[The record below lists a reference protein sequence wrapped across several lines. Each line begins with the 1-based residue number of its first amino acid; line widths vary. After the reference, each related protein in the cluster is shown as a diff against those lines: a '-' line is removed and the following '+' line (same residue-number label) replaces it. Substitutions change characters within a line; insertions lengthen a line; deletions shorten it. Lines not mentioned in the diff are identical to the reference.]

1 MIKKFLQIVIF
12 AFYWLCFTPWL
23 FIWAYKRRI
32 LNTSP
37 LTMLLIRGTA
47 LFFILIIIYW
57 IIHSIFDD
65 CYMRAK
71 IRRKIREVT
80 IRQRLEALENGDIE
94 LEAAQRLST
103 FTRIERP
110 STKDRRNTKEQEHKL
125 SEDETENLQKA
136 ASTATSKPS
145 APPPPY
151 SAVKPWLVNPWSGF
165 LYTANMKHLCHR
177 SSLH

>member
-47 LFFILIIIYW
+47 FFFILIIIYW

-80 IRQRLEALENGDIE
+80 IKQRLEALENGDIE
-94 LEAAQRLST
+94 LEEAQRLST
-103 FTRIERP
+103 FTRIAKPSKKER
-110 STKDRRNTKEQEHKL
+110 KNTKGKENKL
-125 SEDETENLQKA
+125 SEDESESENENLPKVDLKEIVKA
-136 ASTATSKPS
+136 S
-145 APPPPY
+145 APPPPPY
-151 SAVKPWLVNPWSGF
+151 SAIVIEHHVPEK
-165 LYTANMKHLCHR
+165 
-177 SSLH
+177 

>member
-80 IRQRLEALENGDIE
+80 IRQRLEALEKGDIE

-110 STKDRRNTKEQEHKL
+110 SKKDRRNTKEEEHKL

-136 ASTATSKPS
+136 ASIATLKPS

-151 SAVKPWLVNPWSGF
+151 SAVVIENHASEK
-165 LYTANMKHLCHR
+165 
-177 SSLH
+177 

>member
-1 MIKKFLQIVIF
+1 
-12 AFYWLCFTPWL
+12 
-23 FIWAYKRRI
+23 
-32 LNTSP
+32 
-37 LTMLLIRGTA
+37 
-47 LFFILIIIYW
+47 
-57 IIHSIFDD
+57 
-65 CYMRAK
+65 MRAK

-110 STKDRRNTKEQEHKL
+110 SKKERRNMKEQENKL

-136 ASTATSKPS
+136 VSTAILKPS

-151 SAVKPWLVNPWSGF
+151 SAVVIENRHASEK
-165 LYTANMKHLCHR
+165 
-177 SSLH
+177 